1 MAIEFVRCR
10 RVDDPTKVADL
21 AVSALQHLPGWERV
35 PEEELRAAREAERA
49 ERLARVSEAAQ
60 VEVTKQPP
68 APPEPPRTG
77 PDPAQ
82 DKGDGETPARSTSR
96 KSRSRAADEK

>member
-10 RVDDPTKVADL
+10 RVDDPATVAYL

-35 PEEELRAAREAERA
+35 PEEELRAAREAD
-49 ERLARVSEAAQ
+49 AAQ

-82 DKGDGETPARSTSR
+82 DKGDGETPTRSTSR